1 MNDSRINP
9 SKLLDGRIPAYQEC
23 PFRKDCRIA
32 QDNECHH
39 MGKFSAN
46 EFSCGL
52 ARAFDLIQRYERK
65 Q

>member
-1 MNDSRINP
+1 MVNSTNP
-9 SKLLDGRIPAYQEC
+9 SKLVDGRIPAYQEC

-32 QDNECHH
+32 QDSECHR
-39 MGKFSAN
+39 MGKFVAH
-46 EFSCGL
+46 EYSCGL